1 MKLYNISEAIVFLQ
15 EHYGSQMPTSEET
28 LRRAIRT
35 KSLTVQESQ
44 DPGKRGY
51 TILESD
57 LRDYAERRLNR
68 IAQRKTKTKPLTQG
82 RYVSSSRQ
90 EAQEDELVPFPVLY
104 KKYLDKTLDA
114 DKYYLSLFSEKL
126 KWEERMVRQKEAL
139 MRLDME
145 RQRLENDIELSKSAI
160 EAYEDG
166 IKKCKL

>member
-28 LRRAIRT
+28 LRRAVRT
-35 KSLTVQESQ
+35 KSLAVQESQ

-57 LRDYAERRLNR
+57 LRDYAEKRLNR
-68 IAQRKTKTKPLTQG
+68 IAQRKTKPLTQEK
-82 RYVSSSRQ
+82 YVSSSRQ
-90 EAQEDELVPFPVLY
+90 EAQEDEFVLFPMLY

-114 DKYYLSLFSEKL
+114 DKYYLSLFSEKS
-126 KWEERMVRQKEAL
+126 KWEERMARQKEAL